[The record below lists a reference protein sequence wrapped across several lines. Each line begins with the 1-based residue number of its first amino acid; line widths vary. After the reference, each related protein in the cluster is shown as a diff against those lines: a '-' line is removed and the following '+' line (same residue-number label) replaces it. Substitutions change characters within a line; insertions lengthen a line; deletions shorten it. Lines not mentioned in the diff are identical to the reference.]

1 MKIYRRLTLNRR
13 NRRIAG
19 FLPTVTIAAR
29 PRPSLR
35 FRGKSFLALV
45 LAPVVPM
52 RDWLEDLDA
61 LTQNSPGFLSGRPVI
76 LDVSALKPSKSE
88 LKFLL
93 AAMRMRDIRVAGLEG
108 AAPAFIDADMPQA
121 ITGGELS
128 SLVDR
133 ADLDGAAPLTR
144 EPGEA
149 APAPTLTIED
159 SIRSGQSILHRN
171 GDVTVLG
178 SVASGAEIVA
188 GGSIHIYGSLR
199 GRAVAGC
206 MGNPTA
212 RIFCRK
218 FVPELVAV
226 NGLYKTADDLGA
238 KFRNLPVQI
247 SLKGDSL
254 IVAPQE

>member
-1 MKIYRRLTLNRR
+1 M
-13 NRRIAG
+13 
-19 FLPTVTIAAR
+19 TIVIH
-29 PRPSLR
+29 PRPPLR

-45 LAPVVPM
+45 LSPVVPM

-61 LTQNSPGFLSGRPVI
+61 LTRNSPGFFSGRPVI

-93 AAMRMRDIRVAGLEG
+93 AAMRMRDIRIAGLEG
-108 AAPAFIDADMPQA
+108 ATPAFIDADMPQA

-128 SLVDR
+128 SHVDR
-133 ADLDGAAPLTR
+133 ADLEGVEPLTR
-144 EPGEA
+144 ETA
-149 APAPTLTIED
+149 DAPAPTLTIED
-159 SIRSGQSILHRN
+159 SLRSGQSVLHPN

-206 MGNPTA
+206 TGNSTA

-218 FVPELVAV
+218 FMPELVAV
-226 NGLYKTADDLGA
+226 NGLYKTADDLGQ
-238 KFRNLPVQI
+238 KFRNLPVQV
-247 SLKGDSL
+247 SLDGDSL
-254 IVAPQE
+254 ILTPLD

>member
-1 MKIYRRLTLNRR
+1 M
-13 NRRIAG
+13 
-19 FLPTVTIAAR
+19 TIAVH

-61 LTQNSPGFLSGRPVI
+61 LTQNSPGFFSGRPVL

-93 AAMRMRDIRVAGLEG
+93 AAMRMRDIRIAGLEG
-108 AAPAFIDADMPQA
+108 AAPAVMDADMPQA

-128 SLVDR
+128 SGIDR
-133 ADLDGAAPLTR
+133 TDLDKAPSTR
-144 EPGEA
+144 ETA
-149 APAPTLTIED
+149 DPTLMIED
-159 SIRSGQSILHRN
+159 SIRSGRSVLNSN
-171 GDVTVLG
+171 GDVTILG

-206 MGNPTA
+206 TGNSTA

-218 FVPELVAV
+218 FEAELVAV
-226 NGLYKTADDLGA
+226 NGLYKTADDLGS
-238 KFRNLPVQI
+238 KFRNLPIQVR
-247 SLKGDSL
+247 LDGDSL
-254 IVAPQE
+254 ILTPLD